1 MAMDNFESFLEIEKE
16 LYKCISKA
24 HKDKKFKR
32 KTENEEKKEEEKKE
46 DKKEDDKKEDKKE
59 ENQDN
64 KEDKEDIGK
73 EKKDENIEKK
83 EENKKESEEKEE
95 TYLIPI
101 EEDAFDDLNEWL
113 VLYHGVR
120 PKKVYKKD
128 KNTKEKNYYLKF
140 TQSQLLA
147 FHYQKYRLSLIALL
161 LKNNLFITEK
171 KYIVYHP
178 FKYSIE
184 IRNYKTNKE
193 YDEVD
198 KSLMNLNRLSPGDYY
213 LYEYKKYY
221 FYLHFFNKELG
232 KEIFSIIQKIHYEFN
247 EVFETKYNNDKDPTD
262 AQLYKY
268 MRDESYLNYL
278 LNGFDKKY
286 VNEKRNLSK
295 YKNKEVNSDDSDI
308 DEDGFTVVKKKNAS
322 ALRIMDLI
330 NPQFGGTTYA
340 LNP

>member
-1 MAMDNFESFLEIEKE
+1 LKE
-16 LYKCISKA
+16 LDPVSIQKEIDSNKVRLDA
-24 HKDKKFKR
+24 LVKSNKELQAKIKELKNKKN
-32 KTENEEKKEEEKKE
+32 NEATAGTSNEGPT
-46 DKKEDDKKEDKKE
+46 DKKE
-59 ENQDN
+59 EN
-64 KEDKEDIGK
+64 
-73 EKKDENIEKK
+73 KK
-83 EENKKESEEKEE
+83 EENKKESEEKEKE
-95 TYLIPI
+95 EKEKTYLIPI

-213 LYEYKKYY
+213 LYEYKKCYY
-221 FYLHFFNKELG
+221 YLHFFNKELG

-247 EVFETKYNNDKDPTD
+247 EVFEMKYNNDEDPTD
-262 AQLYKY
+262 AQLYRY

-286 VNEKRNLSK
+286 VNEKKNLSK
-295 YKNKEVNSDDSDI
+295 YKNKEVNSEDSDI
-308 DEDGFTVVKKKNAS
+308 DEDGFTVVKKK
-322 ALRIMDLI
+322 
-330 NPQFGGTTYA
+330 
-340 LNP
+340 